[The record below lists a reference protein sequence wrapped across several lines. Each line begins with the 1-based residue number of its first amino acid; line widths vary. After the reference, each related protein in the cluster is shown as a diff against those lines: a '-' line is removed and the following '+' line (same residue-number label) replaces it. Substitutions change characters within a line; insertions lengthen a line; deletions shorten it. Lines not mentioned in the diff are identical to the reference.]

1 MDSHHNQMKKTIDE
15 KLNDIFDVQGKIVE
29 QTLPVITVEQPSK
42 KEVISGAPNDESI
55 DADYEYAR
63 ENLKL
68 FIEQGKVAMENI
80 IFLAKEGESP
90 RAYEVVGQLIKTLSD
105 TNKDLLDL
113 GKKVKDLKSKKD
125 DTSQQPSSQ
134 HITNALFVGSTAE
147 LQKLIGKR

>member
-1 MDSHHNQMKKTIDE
+1 MDTNLNMKKTVDD

-29 QTLPVITVEQPSK
+29 QVLPAVVEQV
-42 KEVISGAPNDESI
+42 KEPVSTGAPNDESI

-125 DTSQQPSSQ
+125 DTTQQPQ
-134 HITNALFVGSTAE
+134 HVTNALFVGSTAE

>member
-1 MDSHHNQMKKTIDE
+1 MKKTVDD

-29 QTLPVITVEQPSK
+29 QALTPVIVEETK

-80 IFLAKEGESP
+80 IFLAKECESP

-113 GKKVKDLKSKKD
+113 GKKVKDLKNKKD
-125 DTSQQPSSQ
+125 ETQQPQ
-134 HITNALFVGSTAE
+134 HVTNALFVGSTA
-147 LQKLIGKR
+147 

>member
-1 MDSHHNQMKKTIDE
+1 MKKTVDD

-29 QTLPVITVEQPSK
+29 QVLPVVEQV
-42 KEVISGAPNDESI
+42 KEPVSTGAPNDESI

-113 GKKVKDLKSKKD
+113 GKKVKDLKTKKD
-125 DTSQQPSSQ
+125 DTQQPQ
-134 HITNALFVGSTAE
+134 HVTNALFVGSTAE

>member
-1 MDSHHNQMKKTIDE
+1 MKKTVDD
-15 KLNDIFDVQGKIVE
+15 KLNDIFDVQGKIVD
-29 QTLPVITVEQPSK
+29 QALPVVVAEQPK
-42 KEVISGAPNDESI
+42 KEVVSGAPNDESI

-125 DTSQQPSSQ
+125 DTQQPQ
-134 HITNALFVGSTAE
+134 HVTNALFVGSTAE

>member
-1 MDSHHNQMKKTIDE
+1 MDIRHNKMKKTIDE

-29 QTLPVITVEQPSK
+29 QALPVVTVKQS
-42 KEVISGAPNDESI
+42 KEVVLTDTPNDESI

-113 GKKVKDLKSKKD
+113 GKKVKELKSKKD
-125 DTSQQPSSQ
+125 DTQQAPQ
-134 HITNALFVGSTAE
+134 QVTNALFVGSTAE

>member
-1 MDSHHNQMKKTIDE
+1 MKKTVDD

-29 QTLPVITVEQPSK
+29 QALVPVEQPK

-113 GKKVKDLKSKKD
+113 GKKVKDLKNKKD
-125 DTSQQPSSQ
+125 DAQQPQ
-134 HITNALFVGSTAE
+134 HVTNALFVGSTAE

>member
-1 MDSHHNQMKKTIDE
+1 MDTNLKMKKTVND

-29 QTLPVITVEQPSK
+29 QASVPAVVEQA
-42 KEVISGAPNDESI
+42 KEPVATGAPNDESI

-125 DTSQQPSSQ
+125 ETQQPQ
-134 HITNALFVGSTAE
+134 HVTNALFVGSTAE

>member
-1 MDSHHNQMKKTIDE
+1 MDTNLNMKKTVDD

-29 QTLPVITVEQPSK
+29 QALPVVVEQT
-42 KEVISGAPNDESI
+42 KEPVPTGAPNDESI

-113 GKKVKDLKSKKD
+113 GKKVKDLKNKKD
-125 DTSQQPSSQ
+125 DTQQPQ
-134 HITNALFVGSTAE
+134 HVTNALFVGSTAE

>member
-1 MDSHHNQMKKTIDE
+1 MKKTVDD

-29 QTLPVITVEQPSK
+29 QALPVVKTSPVDVPIT
-42 KEVISGAPNDESI
+42 GAPNDESI

-125 DTSQQPSSQ
+125 DTTQQPSQ

>member
-1 MDSHHNQMKKTIDE
+1 MKKTVDD

-29 QTLPVITVEQPSK
+29 QASVPAVVEQV
-42 KEVISGAPNDESI
+42 KEPVSTGAPNDESI

-63 ENLKL
+63 ENLKS
-68 FIEQGKVAMENI
+68 FIEQGKIAMENI

-113 GKKVKDLKSKKD
+113 GKKVKDLKFKKD
-125 DTSQQPSSQ
+125 DTAQPAQ

>member
-1 MDSHHNQMKKTIDE
+1 MDINLNMKKTVDD

-29 QTLPVITVEQPSK
+29 QTFPVAVEQT
-42 KEVISGAPNDESI
+42 KEPVSTGAPNDESI

-125 DTSQQPSSQ
+125 DTQQPQ
-134 HITNALFVGSTAE
+134 HVTNALFVGSTAE

>member
-1 MDSHHNQMKKTIDE
+1 MDIHLKMKKTVDD

-29 QTLPVITVEQPSK
+29 EVLPVVKEQVK
-42 KEVISGAPNDESI
+42 QEVVSSGAPNDDSI

-63 ENLKL
+63 ENLKS
-68 FIEQGKVAMENI
+68 FIEQGKIAMENI

-113 GKKVKDLKSKKD
+113 GKKVKDLKNKKD
-125 DTSQQPSSQ
+125 DTQQPQ
-134 HITNALFVGSTAE
+134 HVTNALFVGSTAE

>member
-1 MDSHHNQMKKTIDE
+1 MDINLNMKKTVDD

-29 QTLPVITVEQPSK
+29 QALPVVVEQT
-42 KEVISGAPNDESI
+42 KEPVSTGAPNDESI

-125 DTSQQPSSQ
+125 DTQQPQ
-134 HITNALFVGSTAE
+134 HVTNALFVGSTAE

>member
-1 MDSHHNQMKKTIDE
+1 MDISHNMKKTVDD
-15 KLNDIFDVQGKIVE
+15 KLNEIFDVQGKIIE
-29 QTLPVITVEQPSK
+29 QELPVMKQLNSDVL
-42 KEVISGAPNDESI
+42 SGTPNDESI

-63 ENLKL
+63 QNLKL

-125 DTSQQPSSQ
+125 ETQQPSSQ

>member
-1 MDSHHNQMKKTIDE
+1 MKKTVDD

-29 QTLPVITVEQPSK
+29 QTFPVAVEQT
-42 KEVISGAPNDESI
+42 KEPVSTGTPNDESI

-63 ENLKL
+63 ENLKS
-68 FIEQGKVAMENI
+68 FIEQGKIAMENI

-113 GKKVKDLKSKKD
+113 GKKVKELKSKKD
-125 DTSQQPSSQ
+125 DTQQPQ

>member
-1 MDSHHNQMKKTIDE
+1 MKKTVDD

-29 QTLPVITVEQPSK
+29 QALPVVAEQPK

-125 DTSQQPSSQ
+125 DTQQPSQ

>member
-1 MDSHHNQMKKTIDE
+1 MKTPIDN
-15 KLNDIFDVQGKIVE
+15 KLNDIFDMQTTVIE
-29 QTLPVITVEQPSK
+29 QTLPTVKEITPVVKQNDASDRPS
-42 KEVISGAPNDESI
+42 DESI

-68 FIEQGKVAMENI
+68 FIEKGKEAMDNI

-90 RAYEVVGQLIKTLSD
+90 RAYEVVGQLIKTLAD

-125 DTSQQPSSQ
+125 DTQQPQ
-134 HITNALFVGSTAE
+134 HVTNALFVGSTAE
-147 LQKLIGKR
+147 LQKLISRR

>member
-1 MDSHHNQMKKTIDE
+1 
-15 KLNDIFDVQGKIVE
+15 
-29 QTLPVITVEQPSK
+29 VIEQPK
-42 KEVISGAPNDESI
+42 DIAGAPNDDSI

-63 ENLKL
+63 ENLKS
-68 FIEQGKVAMENI
+68 FIEQGKIAMENI

-125 DTSQQPSSQ
+125 DTQQPQ
-134 HITNALFVGSTAE
+134 HVTNALFVGSTAE

>member
-1 MDSHHNQMKKTIDE
+1 MTMDISHNMKKTVDD
-15 KLNDIFDVQGKIVE
+15 KLNEIFDVQGKIIE
-29 QTLPVITVEQPSK
+29 QELPVMKQLNSDVL
-42 KEVISGAPNDESI
+42 SGTPNDESI

-63 ENLKL
+63 QNLKL

-125 DTSQQPSSQ
+125 DSSQQPSSQ

-147 LQKLIGKR
+147 LQKIIGKR

>member
-1 MDSHHNQMKKTIDE
+1 MDTNLKMKKTVDD

-29 QTLPVITVEQPSK
+29 QALPVVVEQN
-42 KEVISGAPNDESI
+42 KEPVSTGAPNDESI

-125 DTSQQPSSQ
+125 DTQQPQ
-134 HITNALFVGSTAE
+134 HVTNALFVGSTAE

>member
-1 MDSHHNQMKKTIDE
+1 MKKTVDD

-29 QTLPVITVEQPSK
+29 QVLPVVVEQT
-42 KEVISGAPNDESI
+42 KEPVPTGAPNDESI

-125 DTSQQPSSQ
+125 DTQQPQ
-134 HITNALFVGSTAE
+134 HVTNALFVGSTAE

>member
-1 MDSHHNQMKKTIDE
+1 MKKTVDD

-29 QTLPVITVEQPSK
+29 QALPVVAEQPK

-113 GKKVKDLKSKKD
+113 GKKVKDLKNKKD
-125 DTSQQPSSQ
+125 DTQQPQ
-134 HITNALFVGSTAE
+134 HVTNALFVGSTAE

>member
-1 MDSHHNQMKKTIDE
+1 MKKTVDD

-29 QTLPVITVEQPSK
+29 QTFPVAVEQT
-42 KEVISGAPNDESI
+42 KEPVSTGAPNDESI

-63 ENLKL
+63 ENLKS
-68 FIEQGKVAMENI
+68 FIEQGKIAMENI

-113 GKKVKDLKSKKD
+113 GKKVKELKSKKD
-125 DTSQQPSSQ
+125 DTQQPQ
-134 HITNALFVGSTAE
+134 HVTNALFVGSTAE

>member
-1 MDSHHNQMKKTIDE
+1 MKKTVDD

-29 QTLPVITVEQPSK
+29 QVLPTTTIVEQQPK
-42 KEVISGAPNDESI
+42 DTTIGVPNDESI

-113 GKKVKDLKSKKD
+113 GKKVKDLKSKRD
-125 DTSQQPSSQ
+125 DTLQQPSQ

>member
-1 MDSHHNQMKKTIDE
+1 MKKSVDD

-29 QTLPVITVEQPSK
+29 QVLPVVVEQV
-42 KEVISGAPNDESI
+42 KEPVVSTGAPNDDSI

-63 ENLKL
+63 ENLKS
-68 FIEQGKVAMENI
+68 FIEQGKIAMENI

-113 GKKVKDLKSKKD
+113 GKKVKELKSKKD
-125 DTSQQPSSQ
+125 DTQQPTQ
-134 HITNALFVGSTAE
+134 HVTNALFVGSTAE

>member
-1 MDSHHNQMKKTIDE
+1 MKKTVND

-29 QTLPVITVEQPSK
+29 QVLPSPVVVEQP
-42 KEVISGAPNDESI
+42 KETGSGAPNDESI
-55 DADYEYAR
+55 DDDYEYAR

-125 DTSQQPSSQ
+125 DTQQPTQ
-134 HITNALFVGSTAE
+134 HVTNALFVGSTAE

>member
-1 MDSHHNQMKKTIDE
+1 MKKSVDD

-29 QTLPVITVEQPSK
+29 QSFPVVEQV
-42 KEVISGAPNDESI
+42 KEPVSTGAPNDDSI

-125 DTSQQPSSQ
+125 DTQQPQ
-134 HITNALFVGSTAE
+134 HVTNALFVGSTAE